1 VIHSDRLVGIS
12 LGKIMLKPGDIAI
25 VSGARTPFG
34 RYCGKLKD
42 FTAQELGA
50 IAAKGAM
57 ERASV
62 DPKEVDHA
70 VFGNAQQ
77 TSGDALYGARHVGLR
92 AGLPIEVPALTV
104 NRLCGSGMQA
114 IVNAAQ
120 LVQLDEAKV
129 VLAGGMEAMSQA
141 PFVIRG
147 RDGFTL
153 APGGKLEDSLMVAL
167 LDSYCGL
174 YMANTAELY
183 GEEQGITRQ
192 AQDEFALRSQKCA
205 EDAYKAGRL
214 QEELV
219 PVPLRNHKGEATGES
234 LTEDDHRR
242 PQTTLEGLGKLKAA
256 FGKNGT
262 VTAGNASGI
271 VDGAAAVVVMS
282 MEEARKRNLM
292 PLGRIVSWGIAGVEP
307 KLMGRGPVPASKIAL
322 QKAGMSLEYMDLIEV
337 NEAFAAQYLA
347 VEKELGLDREKVNVN
362 GGAIALGHPLGATG
376 TRLVITLLYELRR
389 RKKKYGLATACIG
402 GGQGIAMIVET
413 LLNF

>member
-1 VIHSDRLVGIS
+1 MNST
-12 LGKIMLKPGDIAI
+12 LKPGDIAI

-50 IAAKGAM
+50 IAAKCAIQ
-57 ERASV
+57 RAGVEPS
-62 DPKEVDHA
+62 EFDHA

-77 TSGDALYGARHVGLR
+77 TSGDALYGARHVALR
-92 AGLPIEVPALTV
+92 AGLPIETPALTV
-104 NRLCGSGMQA
+104 NRLCGSGMQS
-114 IVNAAQ
+114 IINAAQ
-120 LVQLDEAKV
+120 MIQLGEASTV
-129 VLAGGMEAMSQA
+129 IAGGMEAMSQA

-147 RDGFTL
+147 RDGFSL

-183 GEEQGITRQ
+183 GEQQGITRQ
-192 AQDEFALRSQKCA
+192 MQDEFALRSQRCA
-205 EDAYKAGRL
+205 DAAYKEGRL

-219 PVPLRNHKGEATGES
+219 PVQPRNSKGEPTDETLS
-234 LTEDDHRR
+234 EDDHRR
-242 PQTTLEGLGKLKAA
+242 PQTTMEGLAKLKPA

-271 VDGAAAVVVMS
+271 VDGAAAVVLMS
-282 MEEARKRNLM
+282 LEETSKRGM
-292 PLGRIVSWGIAGVEP
+292 KPLGRIVSWGIAGVEP
-307 KLMGRGPVPASKIAL
+307 KLMGRGPVPATKIAL
-322 QKAGMSLEYMDLIEV
+322 QKAGMTLEHIDLIEV
-337 NEAFAAQYLA
+337 NEAFAAQCLA
-347 VEKELGLDREKVNVN
+347 VEKELGLDRDKVNVN

-402 GGQGIAMIVET
+402 GGQGIAMIVES
-413 LLNF
+413 LN

>member
-1 VIHSDRLVGIS
+1 
-12 LGKIMLKPGDIAI
+12 MLKPGDIAI

-50 IAAKGAM
+50 IAAKEAIQ
-57 ERASV
+57 RAGV
-62 DPKEVDHA
+62 KAEEFDHA

-92 AGLPIEVPALTV
+92 AGLPIETPALTV

-114 IVNAAQ
+114 IVNGAHMIMT
-120 LVQLDEAKV
+120 DEASV

-167 LDSYCGL
+167 LDSYCGS

-183 GEEQGITRQ
+183 GSQHGITREM
-192 AQDEFALRSQKCA
+192 QDEFALRSQKCA
-205 EDAYKAGRL
+205 DDAYKAGRL

-219 PVPLRNHKGEATGES
+219 PVPLKNSKGESTGES

-242 PQTTLEGLGKLKAA
+242 PQTTMEGLAKLRPA

-271 VDGAAAVVVMS
+271 VDGGAAVVLMS
-282 MEEARKRNLM
+282 LEDAGKRGIQ
-292 PLGRIVSWGIAGVEP
+292 PLGRIVGWGVAGVDP
-307 KLMGRGPVPASKIAL
+307 KIMGSGPVPASKIAL
-322 QKAGMSLEYMDLIEV
+322 QKAGMTLEHIDLIEV

-402 GGQGIAMIVET
+402 GGQGIAMVVES
-413 LLNF
+413 LN

>member
-1 VIHSDRLVGIS
+1 
-12 LGKIMLKPGDIAI
+12 MLKPGDIAI

-50 IAAKGAM
+50 IAGKEAVD
-57 ERASV
+57 RAGL
-62 DPKEVDHA
+62 DPKEFDHV

-92 AGLPIEVPALTV
+92 AGVPIETPALTV

-120 LVQLDEAKV
+120 MIPLGEASI

-167 LDSYCGL
+167 LDTYCGL

-183 GEEQGITRQ
+183 GEQQGITRKM
-192 AQDEFALRSQKCA
+192 QDEFALRSQQLA
-205 EDAYKAGRL
+205 DAAYKEGRL
-214 QEELV
+214 QEELT
-219 PVPLRNHKGEATGES
+219 PVPLKNSKGDATGEMF
-234 LTEDDHRR
+234 TEDDHRR
-242 PQTTLEGLGKLKAA
+242 PQTTMEGLAKLKAA
-256 FGKNGT
+256 FGKSGT

-271 VDGAAAVVVMS
+271 VDGAAAVVLMPL
-282 MEEARKRNLM
+282 EEARKRNLQ
-292 PLGRIVSWGIAGVEP
+292 PLGRIVSWGSAGVEP
-307 KLMGRGPVPASKIAL
+307 KLMGRGPVPPTKIAL
-322 QKAGMSLEYMDLIEV
+322 QKAGLSLDDIDLIEV

-347 VEKELGLDREKVNVN
+347 VEKELDLDRDKVNVN

-402 GGQGIAMIVET
+402 GGQGIAMIVES
-413 LLNF
+413 LN

>member
-1 VIHSDRLVGIS
+1 
-12 LGKIMLKPGDIAI
+12 MLKPGDIAI

-50 IAAKGAM
+50 IAAKGTI
-57 ERASV
+57 ERAGL
-62 DPKEVDHA
+62 ELQEFDHV

-92 AGLPIEVPALTV
+92 AGLPIETPALTV
-104 NRLCGSGMQA
+104 NRLCGSGLQA

-120 LVQLDEAKV
+120 MIQLGEANV

-183 GEEQGITRQ
+183 GEQQGITRQ
-192 AQDEFALRSQKCA
+192 AQDEFALRSQQKA
-205 EDAYKAGRL
+205 DAAYKDGRL
-214 QEELV
+214 REELV
-219 PVPLRNHKGEATGES
+219 PVPQRNSKGEATGES

-242 PQTTLEGLGKLKAA
+242 PQTTMEGLAKLKPA
-256 FGKNGT
+256 FGQKGT

-271 VDGAAAVVVMS
+271 VDGGAAVVVMS
-282 MEEARKRNLM
+282 LENALKRGLK
-292 PLGRIVSWGIAGVEP
+292 PLGRIVSWGVAGVDP
-307 KLMGRGPVPASKIAL
+307 KLMGRGPVPATKVAL
-322 QKAGMSLEYMDLIEV
+322 EKAGLSLDYIDLIEV

-402 GGQGIAMIVET
+402 GGQGIAMVVES
-413 LLNF
+413 LN

>member
-1 VIHSDRLVGIS
+1 
-12 LGKIMLKPGDIAI
+12 
-25 VSGARTPFG
+25 
-34 RYCGKLKD
+34 
-42 FTAQELGA
+42 
-50 IAAKGAM
+50 
-57 ERASV
+57 
-62 DPKEVDHA
+62 
-70 VFGNAQQ
+70 
-77 TSGDALYGARHVGLR
+77 VGLR
-92 AGLPIEVPALTV
+92 AGIPIEVPALTV
-104 NRLCGSGMQA
+104 SRLCGSGMQS

-129 VLAGGMEAMSQA
+129 VVAGGMEAMSQA

-167 LDSYCGL
+167 LDTYCGS

-183 GEEQGITRQ
+183 GSEQGITRQ
-192 AQDEFALRSQKCA
+192 MQDEFALRSQKCA
-205 EDAYKAGRL
+205 DDAYKAGRL

-219 PVPLRNHKGEATGES
+219 PVPLRNHKGELTGES

-242 PQTTLEGLGKLKAA
+242 PQTTMEGLGKLRPA

-307 KLMGRGPVPASKIAL
+307 KVMGRGPVPATKVAL

-376 TRLVITLLYELRR
+376 TRLVTTLLYELRR

>member
-1 VIHSDRLVGIS
+1 
-12 LGKIMLKPGDIAI
+12 MLKPGDIAI

-50 IAAKGAM
+50 VAAKGAI
-57 ERASV
+57 ERSGIQ
-62 DPKEVDHA
+62 PEEFDHV

-92 AGLPIEVPALTV
+92 AGLPVDVPALTV
-104 NRLCGSGMQA
+104 NRLCGSGMQS
-114 IVNAAQ
+114 IISAAHM
-120 LVQLDEAKV
+120 VQVGEANIA
-129 VLAGGMEAMSQA
+129 LAGGMEAMSQA

-147 RDGFTL
+147 RDGFSL
-153 APGGKLEDSLMVAL
+153 VPGGKLEDSLMVAL

-174 YMANTAELY
+174 SMANTAELY
-183 GEEQGITRQ
+183 GSQHGITREM
-192 AQDEFALRSQKCA
+192 QDEFALRSQQCA
-205 EDAYKAGRL
+205 EEAYKAGRV

-219 PVPLRNHKGEATGES
+219 PVPLRNSKGESTGEFLS
-234 LTEDDHRR
+234 EDDHRR
-242 PQTTLEGLGKLKAA
+242 PQTTLDGLSKLRPA
-256 FGKNGT
+256 FGKTGT

-271 VDGAAAVVVMS
+271 VDGGAAVVIMPL
-282 MEEARKRNLM
+282 EAAGKRGIK
-292 PLGRIVSWGIAGVEP
+292 PLGRIVSWGVAGVDP
-307 KLMGRGPVPASKIAL
+307 KIMGSGPVPATRIAL
-322 QKAGMSLEYMDLIEV
+322 QNAALTLDYIDLIEV

-347 VEKELGLDREKVNVN
+347 VEKELTLDREKANVN

-402 GGQGIAMIVET
+402 GGQGIAMVVESF
-413 LLNF
+413 N

>member
-1 VIHSDRLVGIS
+1 
-12 LGKIMLKPGDIAI
+12 MLKPGDIAI

-42 FTAQELGA
+42 FTAQELA
-50 IAAKGAM
+50 AVAAKGAI
-57 ERASV
+57 ERSGIDA
-62 DPKEVDHA
+62 KEFDHI
-70 VFGNAQQ
+70 VIGNAQQ

-92 AGLPIEVPALTV
+92 AGLPIETPALTV

-114 IVNAAQ
+114 IVSAAQ
-120 LVQLDEAKV
+120 MIQTDEAKI

-167 LDSYCGL
+167 LDTYCGS

-183 GEEQGITRQ
+183 GSQQGITREM
-192 AQDEFALRSQKCA
+192 QDEFALRSQQQA
-205 EDAYKAGRL
+205 DAAYKEGRI

-219 PVPLRNHKGEATGES
+219 PVPLRNHKGDASGEM

-242 PQTTLEGLGKLKAA
+242 PQTTMEGLAKLKPA
-256 FGKNGT
+256 FGQFQGKPGT

-271 VDGAAAVVVMS
+271 VDGGAAVVVMS
-282 MEEARKRNLM
+282 LEQSLKRGLKS
-292 PLGRIVSWGIAGVEP
+292 LGRICGWGIAGVEP

-322 QKAGMSLEYMDLIEV
+322 QKAGLSLDYIDLIEV

-389 RKKKYGLATACIG
+389 RRKKYGLATACIG
-402 GGQGIAMIVET
+402 GGQGIAMVVESMS
-413 LLNF
+413 